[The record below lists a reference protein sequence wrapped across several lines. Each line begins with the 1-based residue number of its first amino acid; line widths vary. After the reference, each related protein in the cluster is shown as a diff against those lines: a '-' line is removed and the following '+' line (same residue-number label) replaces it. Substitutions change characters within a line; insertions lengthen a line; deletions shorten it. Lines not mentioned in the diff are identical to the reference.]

1 MLYVGMDIHKR
12 FSQVAV
18 IDQSGEVMDRRRLNH
33 TPYEELTTYFNQFPK
48 DTQVI
53 MEPTCGWSWLSDYI
67 SNLGLEGIL
76 AHPLKVR
83 LIAESQIKTDK
94 VDALVLAQLQRTGFL
109 PRAYLAP
116 PEVRKLRELIRCRC
130 RFVRL
135 RTMLKLQIH
144 ALLDRLGISHQLS
157 DLFGKIG
164 RTFLEN
170 LKLESPYQENL
181 FRLLRV
187 IDLLTEEIKQIEK
200 IIQSRVKKDPQTKR
214 LMSIPGVGFI
224 LAYLFTSEI
233 GDITRFA
240 SAKKL
245 ASYCG
250 LVPSVKQSSNRLHYG
265 HLTKRGNS
273 LLRWGFIEAAH
284 VAIRWNPELKAWAS
298 KIRAKKGS
306 GVAVCA
312 VARKLVN
319 IVYQLLTQKRDYVK
333 YPSDISKKTK
343 TNRSSR
349 PVLLLVVPPVAG

>member
-18 IDQSGEVMDRRRLNH
+18 IDPSGEVIDQRRLNH
-33 TPYEELTTYFNQFPK
+33 TPGEELTDYFNQFPQ
-48 DTQVI
+48 DTQVV
-53 MEPTCGWSWLSDYI
+53 MEPTCGWSWLSDCI
-67 SNLGLEGIL
+67 SSLGLEVIL

-109 PRAYLAP
+109 PKAYLAP
-116 PEVRKLRELIRCRC
+116 LEIRKLRDIFRC
-130 RFVRL
+130 RFGLVRL
-135 RTMLKLQIH
+135 RTILKLQIH
-144 ALLDRLGISHQLS
+144 ALLDRLGIFHKFS
-157 DLFGKIG
+157 DLFGKTG
-164 RTFLEN
+164 RSFLES
-170 LKLESPYQENL
+170 LDLGSPYQENL
-181 FRLLRV
+181 SRQLRV
-187 IDLLTEEIKQIEK
+187 IDLLTKEIKQIEK
-200 IIQSRVKKDPQTKR
+200 VIQSQVKKDPQAKR

-250 LVPSVKQSSNRLHYG
+250 LVPSVKQSSNQIRYG
-265 HLTKRGNS
+265 HLTKTGNS
-273 LLRWGFIEAAH
+273 LLRWGFIEAAQ
-284 VAIRWNPELKAWAS
+284 VAIRYNPELKVWAD
-298 KIRAKKGS
+298 KIKSKKGS
-306 GVAVCA
+306 GVAICA

-319 IVYQLLTQKRDYVK
+319 IVYQLWTQKREYLPRK
-333 YPSDISKKTK
+333 IR

-349 PVLLLVVPPVAG
+349 PVRPLVVPPQAG

>member
-1 MLYVGMDIHKR
+1 MLYVGMDIHKH

-18 IDQSGEVMDRRRLNH
+18 IDQSGSVIDQRRLNH
-33 TPYEELTTYFNQFPK
+33 TPGEELTDYFNQFPK

-53 MEPTCGWSWLSDYI
+53 MEPTCGWSWLSDCI
-67 SNLGLEGIL
+67 SSLGLEVIL

-94 VDALVLAQLQRTGFL
+94 VDAMVLAQLQRTGFL
-109 PRAYLAP
+109 PKAYLAP
-116 PEVRKLRELIRCRC
+116 PDIRKLREFIRCRC
-130 RFVRL
+130 RLVQL

-144 ALLDRLGISHQLS
+144 ALLDRQGISHHFS
-157 DLFGKIG
+157 DLFGKTG
-164 RTFLEN
+164 RAFLEN
-170 LKLESPYQENL
+170 LDLESPYQDNL
-181 FRLLRV
+181 SRQLRV
-187 IDLLTEEIKQIEK
+187 IDLLTQEIKQIEK

-233 GDITRFA
+233 GDITRFP

-265 HLTKRGNS
+265 HLTKTGNS
-273 LLRWGFIEAAH
+273 LLRWGFIEAAQ
-284 VAIRWNPELKAWAS
+284 VAIRWNPELKVWAD
-298 KIRAKKGS
+298 KIKRKKGY
-306 GVAVCA
+306 GIAVCA

-319 IVYQLLTQKRDYVK
+319 IVYQLWTQKREYMPRK
-333 YPSDISKKTK
+333 IRA
-343 TNRSSR
+343 NRSSR
-349 PVLLLVVPPVAG
+349 PDFRLVAR